1 MEALSCHMGNPAA
14 MRAIPLLALRE
25 VEALSC
31 HRAVHIMRFEWREKR
46 EAGQEDRRLE
56 EAGGF

>member
-1 MEALSCHMGNPAA
+1 MGNPAA